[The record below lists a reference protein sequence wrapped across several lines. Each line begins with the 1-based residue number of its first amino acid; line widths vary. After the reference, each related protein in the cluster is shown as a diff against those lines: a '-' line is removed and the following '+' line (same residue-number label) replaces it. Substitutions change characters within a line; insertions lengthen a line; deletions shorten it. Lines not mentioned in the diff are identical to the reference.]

1 MQNSQSSALTH
12 LELKDHRLHSIL
24 ELTNAINAN
33 IAVEQ
38 LYRIFTFILKEQ
50 LHFSRFVL
58 LLKQEEWLLPVKSGY
73 KSKLVLN
80 EVTSELSRF
89 KEITLVASSNSSIL
103 QDFQAVIPIEH
114 HDKPLAYLLLST
126 NSKTEALELAHFS
139 FAHTLTN
146 ILCVALENRKLSAQN
161 VIKEQISKELEL
173 ASEMQKLLFPQELP
187 SNKKMDIS
195 GRYIP
200 RHAVG
205 GDFYDFIPLGDE
217 EYIICIGDVSG
228 KGITAALLM
237 ANFQATIRTL
247 FKYQRFELTFLMEEL
262 NKLVMK
268 NAKGEKFITFFIAHY
283 NAYTRQ
289 LQYVNAGHNQPF
301 ILSGK
306 TTTLLTDGCIG
317 LGMLDELPF
326 VHVGKMQM
334 QAKST
339 MVLFTDGVVE
349 LENEKGAQFGLEQLI
364 KQVRSFSAL
373 KMEDMNDIIF
383 SKLEDWKGGLPYVDD
398 TAIFSCKFFWL
409 AFGRKRPFQ
418 RKQMGKI
425 TLTPQT

>member
-1 MQNSQSSALTH
+1 MHFKHVRFHKLLTRLNAYGIH
-12 LELKDHRLHSIL
+12 RLKFVNWANAMKDNRLHSIL

-33 IAVEQ
+33 LAIEQ

-50 LHFSRFVL
+50 LYFTRFALVS
-58 LLKQEEWLLPVKSGY
+58 KQEDWQIATKSGI
-73 KSKLVLN
+73 KSKWDIA
-80 EVTSELSRF
+80 ELAEELQRF
-89 KEITLVASSNSSIL
+89 KDITLVASSNNQAIK
-103 QDFQAVIPIEH
+103 DFQAIIPIIH
-114 HDKPLAYLLLST
+114 HDKALAFLLIAT
-126 NSKTEALELAHFS
+126 NKKTEVLTTDYFS
-139 FAHTLTN
+139 FARTLAN
-146 ILCVALENRKLSAQN
+146 IMCVALENRKLTEQG

-217 EYIICIGDVSG
+217 EYIVCIGDVSG

-237 ANFQATIRTL
+237 TNFQATIRTL
-247 FKYQRFELTFLMEEL
+247 FKYQRFELTFLLEEL
-262 NKLVMK
+262 NNLVMK

-283 NAYTRQ
+283 NAYSRR

-301 ILSGK
+301 IISGK
-306 TTTLLTDGCIG
+306 TTTLLTEGSIG

-326 VHVGKMQM
+326 VHVGQLQL

-339 MVLFTDGVVE
+339 LVLYTDGVVE
-349 LENEKGAQFGLEQLI
+349 LENEKGVQFGVETLI
-364 KQVRSFSAL
+364 KQVRSFASL

-383 SKLEDWKGGLPYVDD
+383 SKLEEWKGSLPYVDD
-398 TAIFSCKFFWL
+398 TAIFSCKFF
-409 AFGRKRPFQ
+409 
-418 RKQMGKI
+418 
-425 TLTPQT
+425 